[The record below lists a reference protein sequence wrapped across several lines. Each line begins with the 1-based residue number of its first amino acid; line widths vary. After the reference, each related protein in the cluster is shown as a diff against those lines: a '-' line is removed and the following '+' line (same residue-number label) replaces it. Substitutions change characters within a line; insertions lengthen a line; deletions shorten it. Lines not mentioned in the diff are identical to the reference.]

1 MWLATIDPRLSFNL
15 SAHIVTARQRAGL
28 KHDSLATLM
37 GISSQQL
44 SQQLAERGHIS
55 LQRLLFAAC
64 RDQDGKRFLREL
76 FLLIK
81 DEMGWTDF
89 DAIAARLSE
98 LVNAVQ
104 VRMARSQ
111 LQAREDERRVG

>member
-1 MWLATIDPRLSFNL
+1 MFFAAVELPFSLEH
-15 SAHIVTARQRAGL
+15 HIEEARRRAGL
-28 KHDSLATLM
+28 KHESLARLM

-44 SQQLAERGHIS
+44 SQQLAGRGHVS
-55 LQRLLFAAC
+55 LKRLILAAC
-64 RDQDGKRFLREL
+64 GDADGKQFLHEL